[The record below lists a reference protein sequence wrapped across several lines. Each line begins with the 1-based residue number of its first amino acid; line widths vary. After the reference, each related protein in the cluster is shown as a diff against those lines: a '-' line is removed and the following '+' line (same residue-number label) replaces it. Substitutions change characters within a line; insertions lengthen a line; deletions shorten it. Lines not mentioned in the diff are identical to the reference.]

1 MRELLESH
9 LPAAGVGKLK
19 RGEIIMNTK
28 VTILCFIL
36 ILIPLSAFSVEGPSY
51 KSKYAGEEKRKIKT
65 LSENDIEELKN
76 GEGWGLAKAAELNG
90 IPGPAH
96 LLEMKKEINLSSR
109 QVQAIEDL
117 YDKMKQEAIPLG
129 LELIELEKELNDHF
143 ADRTITYELLDVSL
157 EKIAQVQK
165 KLRYVHLSTH
175 LKTPEILTP
184 EQIVLYNKLRGY
196 STDDPCKNIP
206 EGHDPEMWKR
216 HNNCP

>member
-1 MRELLESH
+1 
-9 LPAAGVGKLK
+9 
-19 RGEIIMNTK
+19 MNTK
-28 VTILCFIL
+28 VSILFLIL
-36 ILIPLSAFSVEGPSY
+36 ILMPFSSFSVEEPAY
-51 KSKYAGEEKRKIKT
+51 KSKYAGEEKRRIKS

-96 LLEMKKEINLSSR
+96 LLEMKKEIGLSPK
-109 QVQAIEDL
+109 QVQKIEDL
-117 YDKMKQEAIPLG
+117 YHKMKQEAIPLG

-143 ADRTITYELLDVSL
+143 ADRTITYEMLDVSL

-184 EQIVLYNKLRGY
+184 AQITLYNMLRGY
-196 STDDPCKNIP
+196 SSSDDPCKNIP
-206 EGHDPEMWKR
+206 AGHGPEMWKR